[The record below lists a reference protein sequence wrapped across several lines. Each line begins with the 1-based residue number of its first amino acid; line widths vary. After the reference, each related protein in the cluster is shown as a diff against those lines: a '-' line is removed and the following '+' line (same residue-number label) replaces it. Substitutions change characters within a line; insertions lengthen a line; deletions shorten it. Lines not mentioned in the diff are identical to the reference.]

1 MKEMR
6 DGMTLAQWEVVR
18 HLEQR
23 AMQMGPMSAD
33 DYQKLTLILYDFRVM
48 AWRLD
53 ECRNVMDAN
62 DPGNAAELFG
72 TPEERAGG

>member
-33 DYQKLTLILYDFRVM
+33 DYQKLTLILYDFRVL

-62 DPGNAAELFG
+62 DPTNAAALFG
-72 TPEERAGG
+72 TPQEREGG